1 MQIRRSKGV
10 RTLTMTAAAAA
21 AMGVIAPWSVPLG
34 PIPVS
39 LCTMLIYLM
48 AYLMGGKQALTAV
61 LVYVLM
67 GAAGLPVFSGF
78 TGGFGVL
85 AGPTGGFVLGYLPMS
100 ALCAL
105 AVKKANK
112 PRAVQLGGMLG
123 ATAVLYLFGTAWY
136 CVQAQVGVWA
146 GVAVCVLPFLPGDG
160 VKILAALIVGP
171 ALNDRMVRAGLLE
184 R

>member
-10 RTLTMTAAAAA
+10 RALTMTAAAAA
-21 AMGVIAPWSVPLG
+21 AMGVLAPWSVPFG

-39 LCTMLIYLM
+39 LCTLLIYLM
-48 AYLMGGKQALTAV
+48 AYIMGWKQAFTAV

-78 TGGFGVL
+78 TGGLGVL

-105 AVKKANK
+105 TVKKASK
-112 PRAVQLGGMLG
+112 PRGVQLGGMLG
-123 ATAVLYLFGTAWY
+123 ATGVLYLLGTVWY
-136 CVQAQVGVWA
+136 CAQAQVGVWG

-160 VKILAALIVGP
+160 VKMLAALIVGP
-171 ALNDRMVRAGLLE
+171 ALNDRMARAGLLD

>member
-21 AMGVIAPWSVPLG
+21 AMGVLAPWSVPLG

-39 LCTMLIYLM
+39 LCTLLIYLM
-48 AYLMGGKQALTAV
+48 AYLMEWKRVFAAV

-67 GAAGLPVFSGF
+67 GLAGLPVFSGF
-78 TGGFGVL
+78 TGGLGVL
-85 AGPTGGFVLGYLPMS
+85 AGPTGGFILGYLLMS
-100 ALCAL
+100 VLCAL
-105 AVKKANK
+105 AVKKDRA
-112 PRAVQLGGMLG
+112 PRAVQLLGMLG
-123 ATAVLYLFGTAWY
+123 ATGVLYLLGTAWY
-136 CVQAQVGVWA
+136 CAQAQVGLWG

-160 VKILAALIVGP
+160 AKLLAALIVGP
-171 ALNDRMVRAGLLE
+171 ALKDRMVRAGLLE